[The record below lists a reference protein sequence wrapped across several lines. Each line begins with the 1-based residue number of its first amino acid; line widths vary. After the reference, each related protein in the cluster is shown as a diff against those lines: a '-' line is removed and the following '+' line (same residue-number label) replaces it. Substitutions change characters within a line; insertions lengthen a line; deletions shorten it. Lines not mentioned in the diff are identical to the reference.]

1 MPEVLAVFEDSRYYT
16 VTLRADRLKKGE
28 INSQLEARVQILTV
42 YLASERLLSGYVSVI
57 DDVIQDTRKTLLCS
71 TLVSAA

>member
-1 MPEVLAVFEDSRYYT
+1 MQWKVL
-16 VTLRADRLKKGE
+16 RLKKGE

-42 YLASERLLSGYVSVI
+42 YLASERLLSGYGSVI
-57 DDVIQDTRKTLLCS
+57 DDVVQDTRKTFLCT